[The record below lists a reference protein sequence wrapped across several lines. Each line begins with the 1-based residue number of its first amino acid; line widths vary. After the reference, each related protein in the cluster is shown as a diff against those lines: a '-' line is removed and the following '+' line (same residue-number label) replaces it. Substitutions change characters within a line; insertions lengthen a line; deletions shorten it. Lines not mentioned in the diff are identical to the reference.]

1 MQTLAN
7 TEYQDLY
14 RVTDG
19 VLLVVNKFKLQLNS
33 KGLPCT
39 YVYSN
44 AKRKSYHKGCQ
55 KQLQVLG
62 SDWTN
67 YDETVTLK
75 KGDVIYC
82 SYPVK
87 LVPQDEWEY
96 QIKTTGDLFKGNAE
110 NMQQM
115 LSDILTVVCQ
125 DSQNKN

>member
-19 VLLVVNKFKLQLNS
+19 VLLVVNKFKYKLDNE
-33 KGLPCT
+33 GNRT

-55 KQLQVLG
+55 KQLQILG

-67 YDETVTLK
+67 YYETVTLK
-75 KGDVIYC
+75 KGDVLYC
-82 SYPVK
+82 NY
-87 LVPQDEWEY
+87 LVELVSQNEWEY
-96 QIKTTGDLFKGNAE
+96 QIKTTGDLFSGNAE
-110 NMQQM
+110 DMESM
-115 LSDILTVVCQ
+115 LSDILYLIRQGHTR
-125 DSQNKN
+125 

>member
-19 VLLVVNKFKLQLNS
+19 VLLVVNKFKYKLDN
-33 KGLPCT
+33 KGNHI

-44 AKRKSYHKGCQ
+44 GKRKSYHKGCQ

-75 KGDVIYC
+75 KGDVLYC
-82 SYPVK
+82 NYPVE
-87 LVPQDEWEY
+87 LVPQNEWEY
-96 QIKTTGDLFKGNAE
+96 QIKTTGDLFSGNKE
-110 NMQQM
+110 DMEQM
-115 LSDILTVVCQ
+115 LSDILYLIRQ
-125 DSQNKN
+125 